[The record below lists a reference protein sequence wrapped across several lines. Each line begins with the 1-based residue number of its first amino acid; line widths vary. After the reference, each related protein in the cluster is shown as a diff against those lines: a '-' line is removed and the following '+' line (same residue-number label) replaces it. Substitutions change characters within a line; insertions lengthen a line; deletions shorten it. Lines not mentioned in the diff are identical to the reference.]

1 MTSTTQAGPTAFRW
15 RQARA
20 GGPHRRV
27 RDAILRATG
36 VDLFP
41 PDAVADEFARL
52 RNVGDPLAERFVSAT
67 TYGRLGSDATR
78 TFVDAALA
86 DGVEAALETHALDD
100 DAAAAARALFAE
112 FETVP
117 DWVDPTLLDEGAA
130 VWRRWGYDLGAVGN
144 AGTLDTYTEGSL
156 AVPLSLS
163 GGYAGASALH
173 RFLETSRWWIEVS
186 RKGALLT
193 PGSLGRSLSMRVRI
207 MHVSVRRGVQRHPEW
222 DEVRWGLPISQA
234 EMLLTLLGGSVGPAC
249 GLYALGYLTS
259 PHEIRASLHFNRYLG
274 HLLGARA
281 DAIYP
286 STVTDGLRL
295 LFLFD
300 AARSYDAGDAGR
312 ELVESF
318 VPAFAPRAGQSP
330 PDRLRARWH
339 LLVQAGHTRLFMLP
353 WNRRRFR
360 LPPSAPGVAYLAAR
374 VPLIVGIELARHA
387 SPAADRWWQRR
398 SVVGWERWHAWAL
411 GNEEAAFQ
419 AGPLR
424 R

>member
-1 MTSTTQAGPTAFRW
+1 MTHAAPTAFRW
-15 RQARA
+15 TTAHGA
-20 GGPHRRV
+20 GPHRRI
-27 RDAILRATG
+27 RDAVLRATG
-36 VDLFP
+36 FDLFP
-41 PDAVADEFARL
+41 ADGVAEEFARL
-52 RNVGDPLAERFVSAT
+52 RTVGDPEAERFVGAT
-67 TYGRLGSDATR
+67 TYGPLGPDATR
-78 TFVDAALA
+78 AFVDDALR
-86 DGVEAALETHALDD
+86 DGVEAALADHPLEPDS
-100 DAAAAARALFAE
+100 AAAARELFAQ

-117 DWVDPTLLDEGAA
+117 EWVDPALIEEGAA

-186 RKGALLT
+186 RPGALLT

-222 DEVRWGLPISQA
+222 DGERWGLPISQA
-234 EMLLTLLGGSVGPAC
+234 EMLLTLLGGSVGPAS

-259 PHEIRASLHFNRYLG
+259 PAEIRAALHFNRYLG
-274 HLLGARA
+274 HLLGVRT

-286 STVTDGLRL
+286 RTVTDGLRL
-295 LFLFD
+295 LYMFD
-300 AARSYDAGDAGR
+300 AARSHDSGSAGS

-318 VPAFAPRAGQSP
+318 VPAFAPQPGQARR
-330 PDRLRARWH
+330 DRIRARWH
-339 LLVQAGHTRLFMLP
+339 ATVQAGHTRLFMLP

-360 LPPSAPGVAYLAAR
+360 LPPSAAGVIYLAAR
-374 VPLIVGIELARHA
+374 FPVIAGIEAARHV
-387 SPAADRWWQRR
+387 SPAVDRAWQRR
-398 SVVGWERWHAWAL
+398 SVAAWERWHAWAL
-411 GNEEAAFQ
+411 GNEETAFQ
-419 AGPLR
+419 AGDLR